1 MKKGV
6 PIILLI
12 FLISTCLFSQQRS
25 FKVVAKSNTGETV
38 NLYKDLYALVI
49 GVSDYQYGWPDLPN
63 AVRDADEIG
72 DVLSDLGF
80 KVTRVKDPTKNE
92 LMTAFDDF
100 IFNVGQGKDNCL
112 VIFFAGHGH
121 TEKLAYGEDMGYIVP
136 RDAPNPDEDMS
147 GFKFK
152 AIDMHTVEAYARR
165 IEAKHALFLFD
176 SCFSGAIFN
185 ISRAKPPLYISYKTA
200 RPVRQFITAG
210 GADEPVPDNSIFKR
224 QFIEALQG
232 EADRNEDGYVTGTEL
247 GEFLQEKVVVYS
259 REAQHPQYGKIRDP
273 SLDKGDFVFQLR
285 SKPDE
290 TIQYKP
296 DETIQY
302 KPDETIQYKPDETKQ
317 EIGYGYLII
326 SSYPPTEVEIDERR
340 YRVAPPLIEIRL
352 LAGRHTIKFFN
363 KELRIEKTI
372 VIELLKGERKR
383 IHERFN

>member
-1 MKKGV
+1 MKKR
-6 PIILLI
+6 IL
-12 FLISTCLFSQQRS
+12 FLFLLFLFFSFLFPQQRS

-80 KVTRVKDPTKNE
+80 KVTRVKNPTKVE
-92 LMTAFDDF
+92 LMTAFDNF

-121 TEKLAYGEDMGYIVP
+121 TEKLAYGDDMGYIVP

-152 AIDMHTVEAYARR
+152 AIDMQTIEAYARR

-210 GADEPVPDNSIFKR
+210 GADETVPDNSIFKR

-247 GEFLQEKVVVYS
+247 GEFLEEKVVVYS

-273 SLDKGDFVFQLR
+273 SLDKGDIVFKLKT
-285 SKPDE
+285 KPAVVRPAVV
-290 TIQYKP
+290 KP
-296 DETIQY
+296 AITR
-302 KPDETIQYKPDETKQ
+302 PAT
-317 EIGYGYLII
+317 GYGYLLI
-326 SSYPPTEVEIDERR
+326 SSYPSAKVEIDGKL
-340 YRVAPPLIEIRL
+340 YGVVPPLLEVNL
-352 LAGRHTIKFFN
+352 PAGEHTIRFFN
-363 KELRIEKTI
+363 KELNIEKTI
-372 VIELLKGERKR
+372 LVDLSKSERKR
-383 IHERFN
+383 IHKRFDDIRKSE